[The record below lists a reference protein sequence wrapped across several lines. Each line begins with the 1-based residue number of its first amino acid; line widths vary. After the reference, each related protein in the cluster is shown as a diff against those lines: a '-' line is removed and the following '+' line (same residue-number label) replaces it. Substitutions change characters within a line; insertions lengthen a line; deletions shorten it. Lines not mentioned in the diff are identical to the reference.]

1 MAKKEKDKANYVP
14 WVGAVPKIENWYKNF
29 NFVLVESM
37 EDLEKIF
44 DGKKDFYMAFD

>member
-1 MAKKEKDKANYVP
+1 MANEKAKGDYKH

-37 EDLEKIF
+37 EDLESIF
-44 DGKKDFYMAFD
+44 KDKHKK